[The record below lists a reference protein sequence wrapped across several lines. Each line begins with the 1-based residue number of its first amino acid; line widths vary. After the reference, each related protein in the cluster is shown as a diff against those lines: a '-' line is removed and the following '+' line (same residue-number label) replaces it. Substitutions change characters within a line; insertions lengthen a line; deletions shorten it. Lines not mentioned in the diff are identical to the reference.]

1 MVASGELRE
10 IETEVVREE
19 HGVDAAEEK
28 RGGPVPPT
36 GEEAPEVAERCAY
49 PAIEAALHGHGGGE
63 FGGDERNRDAPE
75 EWNEQVIEQGHAR
88 AGAADLLFEAEGAA
102 GGVGVHYEDE
112 GEKGGFADCG
122 RRQVWVRHSGPRR

>member
-1 MVASGELRE
+1 MVGSGELRE

-63 FGGDERNRDAPE
+63 FGGDERKRGGPE
-75 EWNEQVIEQGHAR
+75 EGNEEVVEKRDAR
-88 AGAADLLFEAEGAA
+88 AGAAGFVFEAE
-102 GGVGVHYEDE
+102 
-112 GEKGGFADCG
+112 
-122 RRQVWVRHSGPRR
+122 SG